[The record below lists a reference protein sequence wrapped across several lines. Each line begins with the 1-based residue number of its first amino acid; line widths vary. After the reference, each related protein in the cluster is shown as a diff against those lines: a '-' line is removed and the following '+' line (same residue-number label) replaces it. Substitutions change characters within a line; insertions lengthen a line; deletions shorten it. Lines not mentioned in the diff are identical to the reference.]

1 MSAVPKI
8 PCEWETHWKK
18 NPVQAYISTVKS
30 VITKPV
36 SYFGEI
42 KPFDDFVSLAA
53 FVYINSFIAMFF
65 SLIFQSLF
73 TGLHTG
79 GMALAPFVLC
89 WMVFL
94 PVVAVGF
101 AFMIGA
107 ILHLCF
113 DWIGGSQKSFET
125 TMTVYGLGMATR
137 LFAIVPFVGGLAG
150 MVYALIINIWGQAEA
165 HEISPGKAAIAA
177 LTPMFICCC
186 LIFGSV
192 FVLALVLGGMGAL
205 IENIKSVIH

>member
-1 MSAVPKI
+1 MSDTKKVQ
-8 PCEWETHWKK
+8 CDWEMNWKK
-18 NPVQAYISTVKS
+18 NPFQAYINTVKS
-30 VITKPV
+30 VITQPV
-36 SYFGEI
+36 TYFGQI

-65 SLIFQSLF
+65 SLVFQSLF

-79 GMALAPFVLC
+79 GMAVAPFVMC

-94 PVVAVGF
+94 PFVAVGF
-101 AFMIGA
+101 AFIIGA

-113 DWIGGSQKSFET
+113 DWIGGSKKGFET
-125 TMTVYGLGMATR
+125 TMTVYGLGMTTR
-137 LFAIVPFVGGLAG
+137 LFAIIPFLGGLAG

-165 HEISPGKAAIAA
+165 HEISPGRAALAA

-186 LIFGSV
+186 LFFCSV
-192 FVLALVLGGMGAL
+192 FVMGLVLGGMGAL
-205 IENIKSVIH
+205 IENIKAIIH